1 MGRFLIAVVI
11 WSLCLAR
18 ADAQDKQ
25 VKPLLDL
32 WDAAYL
38 QGSNAGYVHTSVQE
52 IGKNGQKLLRST
64 LEFRLNVK
72 RAGEVIQLG
81 MDIGTVETLESKVTG
96 IFMKQYLGK
105 KQSLEIS
112 GAVVGNTLKLTRD
125 GKEPLKPAPW
135 QDGVVGLYGQQK
147 MFKEKGLK
155 PGDRFEFVSF
165 EPSINLV
172 VTQKV
177 EAKDYEEVELFGGK
191 MKQKLLRVET
201 RTNKVQNVQL
211 PPLFT
216 WVNDDLTPVRMEME
230 IPGLGKVTL
239 YRTSKQVATSKGAE
253 ANLTDIGL
261 SQFVR
266 LKKSI
271 PQPYETAA
279 AVYRISIKDDEDPAS
294 AFSRDGRQEVKSV
307 KGNSFELHVKAGNNS
322 AEKAVDAV
330 GPEFSQSSYF
340 INSKDR
346 RVIDHAREAVGA
358 ETDPWK
364 KALRIEKWVH
374 SHMKSVNYEALAT
387 ADHVARTLE
396 GDCTEYA
403 MLAAA
408 MCRAEDVPS
417 RTAVGLIYANV
428 KGSPV
433 FAFHMWTEVF
443 VDRVWR
449 PIDATLGKGR
459 VGATHL
465 KISDQSWHE
474 ERTMTPLLPVIRVL
488 GRVSID
494 VLRVEN
500 RVENQ
505 RTSRPN

>member
-1 MGRFLIAVVI
+1 MGRILVALLVCT
-11 WSLCLAR
+11 LCQAR
-18 ADAQDKQ
+18 TDAQDKLA
-25 VKPLLDL
+25 KPLLDL

-52 IGKNGQKLLRST
+52 FSKNGEKLLRST
-64 LEFRLNVK
+64 LEFRLSVK
-72 RAGEVIQLG
+72 RSGELVQLG
-81 MDIGTVETLESKVTG
+81 MDIGTFETQENKVTG
-96 IFMKQYLGK
+96 VFMKQYLGK

-112 GAVVGNTLKLTRD
+112 GTVMGDTLKLTRD

-147 MFKEKGLK
+147 LFKEKGLK
-155 PGDRFEFVSF
+155 PGDRLEFLSF

-172 VTQKV
+172 VKQKV

-191 MKQKLLRVET
+191 AKQKLLRVET

-211 PPLFT
+211 PTLLT
-216 WVNDDLTPVRMEME
+216 WVNEDLAPVRMEME

-239 YRTSKQVATSKGAE
+239 YRTSKLIATSKGAE

-266 LKKSI
+266 LKKPI
-271 PQPYETAA
+271 PQAYETTA
-279 AVYRISIKDDEDPAS
+279 AVYRISIKDDDDPTS
-294 AFSRDGRQEVKSV
+294 TFSQDSRQEVKSA
-307 KGNSFELHVKAGNNS
+307 KGNSFELHVKSGNHS
-322 AEKAVDAV
+322 AEKVSDTA

-340 INSKDR
+340 INCNDR
-346 RVIDHAREAVGA
+346 KVKEHAREAVGG

-374 SHMKSVNYEALAT
+374 SHMRSVNYEALAT

-408 MCRAEDVPS
+408 MCRAEEVPS

-428 KGSPV
+428 KSGPV

-443 VDRVWR
+443 VGGVWR

-494 VLRVEN
+494 VLSVEN
-500 RVENQ
+500 RAESR